1 MFWPAG
7 FWGTPPAPLIRGGVG
22 LELRSAP
29 RTGQRPPLARSPQA
43 FVEPSGFRTCP
54 REGDLLLR
62 CVLLSRP
69 GGPGTAV
76 VSGGGRSPP
85 RLPRAA
91 RHLGAQAGG
100 GSHREQAVHSSL
112 RWGLCPRG
120 SSCHGPAG
128 GQRCGC
134 SWGHSGRTAELPA
147 TGLGSRARGSLP
159 VVWGPDLLPLP
170 PEWRGHGGGV
180 GGLGERVWEQGRY
193 CLAAQEVFRAMP
205 LLSCVTSGRALAFSE
220 PLVTGTAGGH
230 LHRAAASIQGP
241 CAWPTWLSPP

>member
-7 FWGTPPAPLIRGGVG
+7 FWGTPPAPLMGGVG

-69 GGPGTAV
+69 GGPGTAM

-112 RWGLCPRG
+112 GWGLCPRG
-120 SSCHGPAG
+120 SSCHAQLPRVGSVAVAAGATPDAQQNFLLRGWGPGPG
-128 GQRCGC
+128 GACPWSG
-134 SWGHSGRTAELPA
+134 GRTCFLCLLSGAD
-147 TGLGSRARGSLP
+147 TGEGWAAWGSVCGSRGVTA
-159 VVWGPDLLPLP
+159 
-170 PEWRGHGGGV
+170 WRP
-180 GGLGERVWEQGRY
+180 RK
-193 CLAAQEVFRAMP
+193 C
-205 LLSCVTSGRALAFSE
+205 SGQCR
-220 PLVTGTAGGH
+220 
-230 LHRAAASIQGP
+230 
-241 CAWPTWLSPP
+241 C